1 MFGERGSSS
10 PELVIGIFCE
20 PFNAT
25 SAIAELLRSGFADD
39 EIDALGVLEGNAPVT
54 REFWL
59 AIGLPGEVAA
69 FCSDCFEDGAVLVMI
84 QVDQP
89 RKREKIAIELVK
101 HYGGIC
107 SVANN
112 SYIGVS
118 DSSFERGREAHQ
130 KEGSL

>member
-25 SAIAELLRSGFADD
+25 SAIADLLRSGFAED
-39 EIDALGVLEGNAPVT
+39 EIDALGVLEGNASVT

-59 AIGLPGEVAA
+59 AMGLPSEVAA
-69 FCSDCFEDGAVLVMI
+69 FCSDCFDDGAVLVMI

-101 HYGGIC
+101 HYGGVC
-107 SVANN
+107 SVSNYNN
-112 SYIGVS
+112 IGVS
-118 DSSFERGREAHQ
+118 DSSFERGGEAHQ
-130 KEGSL
+130 REGSL